1 MNARDMQGRVHRSL
15 LTALVLVF
23 GLFPSGAAACPYD
36 SILAFGD
43 SLSAN
48 TGTGDGPGGRWSDGP
63 VWVEYLA
70 GRLGVGLTD
79 RAYQE
84 TTTAMLLS
92 QVTSYG
98 TISGSALVTIWAG
111 GADLAG
117 IVNDYG
123 VSYQEA
129 AQNMNAVI
137 VALIGK
143 GARNFVIPNLLNV
156 GVIPNVISYYH
167 NELPTGFV
175 FPEGINSAEAYA
187 SWWCQGFNA
196 QLTDYL
202 NSLKRSRTDC
212 KFYTY
217 DTYTMLTDMVAHPK
231 TFGFSNKDDIFFE
244 GFHPSTQTYA
254 YLADQVYSQVVPL
267 PTSLLLFGSGLL
279 GLIGIRRRIRG

>member
-23 GLFPSGAAACPYD
+23 GLFPSGAAASPYD

-43 SLSAN
+43 SLSAK
-48 TGTGDGPGGRWSDGP
+48 TGTGDGPDGRWSDGP

-70 GRLGVGLTD
+70 RRLGVGLTD
-79 RAYQE
+79 KAYQE

-117 IVNDYG
+117 IVNSYG

-129 AQNMNAVI
+129 AHNMNDVI
-137 VALIGK
+137 VALIDK
-143 GARNFVIPNLLNV
+143 GARNFVIPNLLNI
-156 GVIPNVISYYH
+156 GVIPNVITYSG
-167 NELPTGFV
+167 T
-175 FPEGINSAEAYA
+175 AYA
-187 SWWCQGFNA
+187 SNASTWCQGFNA
-196 QLTDYL
+196 QLTAYL
-202 NSLKRSRTDC
+202 NNLQSSHSDC
-212 KFYTY
+212 TFYTY
-217 DTYTMLTDMVAHPK
+217 DTYAMLTNMVANPK
-231 TFGFSNKDDIFFE
+231 TFGFSNKDAIFYE

-267 PTSLLLFGSGLL
+267 PASLLLFGSGLL